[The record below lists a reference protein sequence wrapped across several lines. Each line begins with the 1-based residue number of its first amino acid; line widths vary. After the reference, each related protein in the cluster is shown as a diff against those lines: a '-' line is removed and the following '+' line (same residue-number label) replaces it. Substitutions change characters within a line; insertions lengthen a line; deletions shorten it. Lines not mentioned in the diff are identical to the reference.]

1 MRLLVL
7 VLVFFPLL
15 LSAQSRKSKSAYAKG
30 TLYGSVGYDRNWYS
44 QSKINFSGPG
54 YDFSL
59 NGVTGKDEKSIDFSN
74 LGWLQYKAQFGYMIA
89 NHWGLSMNY
98 NRMNYRIPNGNPVLL
113 SGSISPGVDTV
124 TDLNG
129 TYLNQSLTIDTSTF
143 NYQNTAINFYHIDLS
158 RVDTWVGGRSKDNFA
173 VSSILYLGAGAISTK
188 NNFTFG
194 GNKNTETNSMSG
206 FGITAG
212 LGLRFEFFKYLFL
225 QPTFG
230 SGYIQQLN
238 VNTRSNEANSL
249 AKQKY
254 VYTNANI
261 SIGFLLYI
269 RPTNSCDSCPHW

>member
-1 MRLLVL
+1 MRLFLIL
-7 VLVFFPLL
+7 LIFPFA
-15 LSAQSRKSKSAYAKG
+15 LSAQSRKTKAAYAKG
-30 TLYGSVGYDRNWYS
+30 TFYGSVGYDRNWYS
-44 QSKINFSGPG
+44 QSQINFSGPG
-54 YDFSL
+54 YEFSL

-89 NHWGLSMNY
+89 NHWGLSLGY

-124 TDLNG
+124 TDLDG

-143 NYQNTAINFYHIDLS
+143 NYQNIAVNFYHIDLS
-158 RVDTWVGGRSKDNFA
+158 RVDTWVGGRSKDKFA
-173 VSSILYLGAGAISTK
+173 LSSILYLGAGAISTK

-194 GNKNTETNSMSG
+194 GNENTETNSMSG

-225 QPTFG
+225 QPSFG
-230 SGYIQQLN
+230 AGYIQQLN
-238 VNTRSNEANSL
+238 VKTRSNEANSL
-249 AKQKY
+249 AQQKY